1 VRTVYCVRGNAD
13 MREAKRG
20 MLSQPRREMSLAGVG
35 GCAGVLDGWGSGLG
49 ILIEPRAGYGIE
61 GVSPSQLRYMVC

>member
-1 VRTVYCVRGNAD
+1 

-49 ILIEPRAGYGIE
+49 ILIESRAGYGIE
-61 GVSPSQLRYMVC
+61 GCLRVK